1 MLSSSFSENGTLPPG
16 ERKIHTIVVE
26 EADFETIYWLL
37 KYCYANW
44 LSFKPQDDPRSAVEG
59 VGLGWSAKWLNSR
72 ENEWDWKTFHKSGPS
87 EDAIHD
93 GRSATSGES
102 VGLGGVSRSESGS
115 ADRGHGPSTN
125 PPTSMRASTS
135 KPLPSAATTA
145 VSTSGYSPASHFP
158 VSPRPA
164 RSAPDPH
171 PHPTPAPPPAS
182 ALAMYQVAHRYSMR
196 NLALLALEHIMST
209 LTPESCF
216 AVLLASY
223 TWDELHSL
231 VEDYV
236 IDKWEE
242 VSVSEE
248 FERCCAEV
256 AAGEWGADGGTTL
269 MSVFRRL
276 RAPSTAAT

>member
-44 LSFKPQDDPRSAVEG
+44 LSFKPQDDPRLAVEG
-59 VGLGWSAKWLNSR
+59 VGAGWSARWLNSR

-87 EDAIHD
+87 EDALHD
-93 GRSATSGES
+93 GRSAASGES
-102 VGLGGVSRSESGS
+102 VGLGGAGRSEI
-115 ADRGHGPSTN
+115 
-125 PPTSMRASTS
+125 
-135 KPLPSAATTA
+135 
-145 VSTSGYSPASHFP
+145 
-158 VSPRPA
+158 SPRPA

-276 RAPSTAAT
+276 RAPSTAAA

>member
-1 MLSSSFSENGTLPPG
+1 MLSSSFSENSSLPSG
-16 ERKIHTIVVE
+16 ERKVHTIVVE

-59 VGLGWSAKWLNSR
+59 VGDGWSAKWHNSR
-72 ENEWDWKTFHKSGPS
+72 ENEWDWKTFHKSGPT
-87 EDAIHD
+87 EDAVHD
-93 GRSATSGES
+93 NRSAASGES
-102 VGLGGVSRSESGS
+102 VVPGGASRSESGS

-135 KPLPSAATTA
+135 KPLTTATTPA
-145 VSTSGYSPASHFP
+145 GSSRQPTTTPRRSNVNPAGPASTTSRSKPVPIPVSTSGYSPSSHYP

-182 ALAMYQVAHRYSMR
+182 ALAMYQIAHRYSMR

-231 VEDYV
+231 VEV
-236 IDKWEE
+236 
-242 VSVSEE
+242 
-248 FERCCAEV
+248 
-256 AAGEWGADGGTTL
+256 
-269 MSVFRRL
+269 RL
-276 RAPSTAAT
+276 RFWSVYCAY